1 KCFNSTCTSILDSI
15 APLKSLRPK
24 AHAEP
29 WITDSVRALR
39 RSCRSAERKWKKD
52 KLQISFNI
60 LRDSLLTYQKAA
72 KDAKSTY
79 ISNLVSSNVHKPQTL
94 FRALN
99 SIVDP
104 HTSTCLTPSVTL
116 CNDFLCFFVNKISL
130 LQSVIPPPP
139 LNPCVS
145 LPCQSAFN
153 QFELISLS
161 QLHETVC
168 KVKSTNCSTDA
179 IPSRLLKQVLDS
191 VGPFLLVLINACL
204 SSGCFPTLF
213 KHAVVQP
220 LLKKPNLDPSIL
232 SNYRPISNLPF
243 LSKVLERVVFRQLQ
257 SFLDNNSLYEKFQ
270 SGFRARHSTE
280 TALLRVFND
289 LLLTVDSGRAAVL
302 VTLDLTAA
310 FDTVDHNILLSCLE
324 HCVGLKGTVLKF
336 FQSYLD
342 NRSFSVHLGELSS
355 PRAPLTCG
363 VPQGSILGPLLF
375 ILYLLPLGDVLC
387 KHNVSFH
394 FFADDIQIYLPLRL
408 DCKDSLQPLFACLS
422 DVKTWMALNFLHLNE
437 SKTEVIVFGLPK
449 DPNSFDFM
457 GPLTSEC
464 TSSIKS
470 LGVTFDSAFK
480 FDKQISSVVKGSF
493 YHLRILAK
501 VKSYLCRNDL
511 ERVVHAFITSRL
523 DYCNSLY
530 AGLDRSCLHRLQLV
544 QNAAARM
551 LTGSKKRDHITP
563 VLCSL
568 HWLPV
573 AFRIDFKILL
583 LVFKVL
589 NGTAPPYL
597 AELLSI
603 YCPRR
608 SLRSADLML
617 LDVPRYRLKTRGERA
632 FAVAAPKLWNSLPP
646 HIRFSTSLGTFK
658 TALKTHLFSLAF
670 SKV

>member
-1 KCFNSTCTSILDSI
+1 
-15 APLKSLRPK
+15 
-24 AHAEP
+24 
-29 WITDSVRALR
+29 
-39 RSCRSAERKWKKD
+39 
-52 KLQISFNI
+52 
-60 LRDSLLTYQKAA
+60 
-72 KDAKSTY
+72 
-79 ISNLVSSNVHKPQTL
+79 
-94 FRALN
+94 
-99 SIVDP
+99 
-104 HTSTCLTPSVTL
+104 
-116 CNDFLCFFVNKISL
+116 
-130 LQSVIPPPP
+130 SVIPPP
-139 LNPCVS
+139 LFNPCVS

-191 VGPFLLVLINACL
+191 VGPVLLVLINACL

-289 LLLTVDSGRAAVL
+289 LLLTVESGRAAVL

-310 FDTVDHNILLSCLE
+310 FDTVDHNILLSRLE

-375 ILYLLPLGDVLC
+375 ILYLLPLGDVLR

-394 FFADDIQIYLPLRL
+394 SFADDIQIYLPLRL
-408 DCKDSLQPLFACLS
+408 DCKDSLQPLFSCLS

-449 DPNSFDFM
+449 DPNPSFDFM

-523 DYCNSLY
+523 DYCNSLC

-544 QNAAARM
+544 QNTAARM

-589 NGTAPPYL
+589 NSTAPPYL

-632 FAVAAPKLWNSLPP
+632 FAVAAPRLWNSLPP